1 MRYELWVSVAL
12 EDFDAKVSYQS
23 DIGFWSRP
31 DSLLIHCLEKHFLVW
46 SRKN

>member
-12 EDFDAKVSYQS
+12 EDFDAKVSYQN
-23 DIGFWSRP
+23 DIDFWSRL
-31 DSLLIHCLEKHFLVW
+31 DSVLIHCLEKHFLVL